1 MLFQRK
7 IMNIL
12 NPDQLPHLTEKITYH
27 GKLISV
33 IFWAINWGH
42 DRGNGICN
50 DSVGLVILSAY
61 SSSYSKVEDY
71 KIENKTHLDIEYQM
85 RKKNGDCLD
94 FNFIWFPSPAAKN
107 WVNWVLSICL
117 WKIMLY
123 MFLWS
128 FWNVCEW
135 QIYQQFPLCYII
147 AWQHFLCDL
156 CFHPILLC
164 ECDSTSVASY
174 NYLRE
179 SYLDSLFK
187 PNFRWHALY

>member
-33 IFWAINWGH
+33 IFWALNWGH
-42 DRGNGICN
+42 DPGNGICN

-85 RKKNGDCLD
+85 RETNGDYLD
-94 FNFIWFPSPAAKN
+94 FNFIWFPSPAAQN

-123 MFLWS
+123 TFLWS

-147 AWQHFLCDL
+147 AW
-156 CFHPILLC
+156 
-164 ECDSTSVASY
+164 
-174 NYLRE
+174 
-179 SYLDSLFK
+179 
-187 PNFRWHALY
+187 